1 VSDRILLGRLVR
13 SLGWWSVI
21 RQGGP
26 GRTLSIVALTDAF
39 GTALFAGTVA
49 ILLTTTTRLTVTEVG
64 LGLSIGGLAG
74 ILAAVPAGA
83 LADRLGPKRFLVTAA
98 VGSTLGYAL
107 YPTVHSLLT
116 LSLLASFVAICAA
129 GVWPAQQALLGTLLP
144 EAERVT
150 VIASTRAVR
159 NVGYAAAGLAV
170 SMVLTLGGHGALW
183 VAAGLNALTFALA
196 AALIARLPAT
206 PRGRRDGKRRYAA
219 GLRDLRYVLLMLL
232 STVYALTLVLLDV
245 GIPLWVVI
253 HTAAPRAVAGIVL
266 TVNTVLVVLL
276 QVRFAKGIDTPR
288 AAIRGLR
295 RATGFFVLAFG
306 CIALASPLPAVAATV
321 VILGGAILLTFGE
334 MLESSSWWTV
344 SYELAPETS
353 RTEHLAVFSLNY
365 PLAATLGPILVTAV
379 VAHGWVG
386 WCALMLLFGLAG
398 LTATPLVRAI
408 ERTRDRVTRSHAAD
422 RSGSSLEGALE

>member
-1 VSDRILLGRLVR
+1 VSDRTLLGRVVR

-49 ILLTTTTRLTVTEVG
+49 ILLTTTTRLTVSQIG

-83 LADRLGPKRFLVTAA
+83 LGDQLGPKQFLVAA
-98 VGSTLGYAL
+98 AIGSALGYAL
-107 YPTVHSLLT
+107 YPTAHSLLA
-116 LSLLASFVAICAA
+116 LSVFASWVAICAA

-159 NVGYAAAGLAV
+159 NIGYAVAGLTV
-170 SMVLTLGGHGALW
+170 SVMLMIGGTGALW
-183 VAAGLNALTFALA
+183 AAAGLNALTFALA
-196 AALIARLPAT
+196 AVLIARLPAT
-206 PRGRRDGKRRYAA
+206 PPAPRHGERRYAA
-219 GLRDLRYVLLMLL
+219 GLRNLRYVLLMVL

-245 GIPLWVVI
+245 GIPLWIV
-253 HTAAPRAVAGIVL
+253 TRTGAPRAVAGIVL

-276 QVRFAKGIDTPR
+276 QVRVAKGIDTP
-288 AAIRGLR
+288 AAAVRGLR
-295 RATGFFVLAFG
+295 RATGCFALAFG
-306 CIALASPLPAVAATV
+306 CIALAGPVPAVLATV
-321 VILGGAILLTFGE
+321 AILGGAVLLTFGE

-344 SYELAPETS
+344 SYELAPAAS

-365 PLAATLGPILVTAV
+365 PLAATIGPALITTVI
-379 VAHGWVG
+379 AHGWVG
-386 WCALMLLFGLAG
+386 WCALTLLFVVAGLA
-398 LTATPLVRAI
+398 ATPLVRAI
-408 ERTRDRVTRSHAAD
+408 ERTRAPAVSR
-422 RSGSSLEGALE
+422 